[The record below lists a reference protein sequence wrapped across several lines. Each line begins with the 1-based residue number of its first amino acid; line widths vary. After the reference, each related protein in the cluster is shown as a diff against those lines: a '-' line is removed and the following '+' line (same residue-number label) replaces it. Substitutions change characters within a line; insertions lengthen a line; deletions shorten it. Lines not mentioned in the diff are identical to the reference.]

1 MGMLETKV
9 AIVTGA
15 GRGIGRGIATEL
27 AREGAKVAVTSM
39 TLVNAENVARAI
51 ESEGGQA
58 LAIQCDVNDKG
69 AIDAMVQRTLDHW
82 GAVNVLVNNAQ
93 GSMGT
98 GQTASKPLEEMTGDD
113 MYANFL
119 GGPLATLWAMQAVFP
134 YMKNHGG
141 RIINTSSL
149 NGQVGRVF
157 TAHYNVAKEGVR
169 ALTRTAAREWAK
181 YGITVNVVSP
191 TILSDS
197 VSQAIEKAPQF
208 ADLLIGG
215 TPLRAIGEPW
225 EVGRVMVFLGSDDSR
240 LITGMTF
247 MLDKGRIM
255 NADAR
260 PLRYPGEGLDLI
272 GTMDKKWY

>member
-51 ESEGGQA
+51 ESDGGQA
-58 LAIQCDVNDKG
+58 LAIECNVNDKG

-98 GQTASKPLEEMTGDD
+98 GQTASKPLEKMTGDD

-134 YMKNHGG
+134 YMKDHGG

-149 NGQVGRVF
+149 NGQVGTRV
-157 TAHYNVAKEGVR
+157 HG
-169 ALTRTAAREWAK
+169 ALQRGER
-181 YGITVNVVSP
+181 GSP
-191 TILSDS
+191 SPYANRST
-197 VSQAIEKAPQF
+197 
-208 ADLLIGG
+208 
-215 TPLRAIGEPW
+215 
-225 EVGRVMVFLGSDDSR
+225 
-240 LITGMTF
+240 
-247 MLDKGRIM
+247 
-255 NADAR
+255 
-260 PLRYPGEGLDLI
+260 
-272 GTMDKKWY
+272 

>member
-1 MGMLETKV
+1 MLEAKV

-15 GRGIGRGIATEL
+15 GRGIGRGIASEL
-27 AREGAKVAVTSM
+27 AKEGAKVAVTSM
-39 TLVNAENVARAI
+39 TLANAEKVAEAI

-58 LAIQCDVNDKG
+58 LAIECDVNDKG
-69 AIDAMVQRTLDHW
+69 AIDAMVESTLDKW
-82 GAVNVLVNNAQ
+82 GAVDVLVNNAQ

-98 GQTASKPLEEMTGDD
+98 GQTASKPFEEMTGDD

-119 GGPLATLWAMQAVFP
+119 GGPLATMWAMQAVFP
-134 YMKNHGG
+134 YMKEHGG

-157 TAHYNVAKEGVR
+157 TAHYNAAKEGIR
-169 ALTRTAAREWAK
+169 AITRTAAREWAK

-191 TILSDS
+191 TILSDG
-197 VSQAIEKAPQF
+197 VSKAIEKAPQF
-208 ADLLIGG
+208 ADVLISG

-225 EVGRVMVFLGSDDSR
+225 EVGRIMAFLGSDDSR

-260 PLRYPGEGLDLI
+260 HLRYSDAEYSLV
-272 GTMDKKWY
+272 GTMEKKWY